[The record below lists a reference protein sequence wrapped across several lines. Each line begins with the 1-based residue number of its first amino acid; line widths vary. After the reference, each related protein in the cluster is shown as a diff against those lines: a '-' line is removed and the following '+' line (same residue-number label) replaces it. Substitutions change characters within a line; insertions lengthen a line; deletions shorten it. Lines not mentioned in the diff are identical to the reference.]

1 VIAGTGLRNS
11 SLQAGYLILAARA
24 LGLDCGPMSGFDKA
38 DVEAAFFTGGTVR
51 ANLLVNLGYGDPAKL
66 HPRSPR
72 FPFEAFCSIA

>member
-1 VIAGTGLRNS
+1 
-11 SLQAGYLILAARA
+11 
-24 LGLDCGPMSGFDKA
+24 MSGFA
-38 DVEAAFFTGGTVR
+38 NEGVEAAFLPGGTVR